1 MRRRFTSKGKPGSR
15 ANENSYRISNGYCIH
30 FWSLARK
37 ESVPQVS
44 FDWSAGKRGNS
55 FTSIGSFLDS
65 PFSNG
70 NRFESLNSVGWRTGE
85 KNN

>member
-1 MRRRFTSKGKPGSR
+1 MT
-15 ANENSYRISNGYCIH
+15 H

-44 FDWSAGKRGNS
+44 ERGGKRGNS
-55 FTSIGSFLDS
+55 FTSIGSLLDS

-70 NRFESLNSVGWRTGE
+70 NRFESLNSVEWRTGE
-85 KNN
+85 GNN